1 MFLFW
6 DRLII
11 SKIHRKSC
19 RNYHPKNMLQNMQK
33 FLGISFIHGK
43 GPRTLSITITSC
55 CAGTF
60 CQHPRRYNSRGPQ
73 SCPWCP
79 KSPAAYSLQ
88 TRKASN
94 WLCCWM
100 PKKTPALVSHFNF
113 WRVPALC
120 CCKSKNFWSKVHRTI
135 WRGEHE
141 ASVSSFVLKLRG
153 LALLHQ
159 ERLIVPLWR
168 QARNKHISYVME
180 DLFCNTGMCRMTVYD
195 LL

>member
-1 MFLFW
+1 MILFSW
-6 DRLII
+6 TPLWNADVRNRPLLIHC
-11 SKIHRKSC
+11 KRGKVKSA
-19 RNYHPKNMLQNMQK
+19 YPPSSSSSSYSYSSWLMESIYLI
-33 FLGISFIHGK
+33 LD
-43 GPRTLSITITSC
+43 LST
-55 CAGTF
+55 
-60 CQHPRRYNSRGPQ
+60 
-73 SCPWCP
+73 CP
-79 KSPAAYSLQ
+79 
-88 TRKASN
+88 ASN